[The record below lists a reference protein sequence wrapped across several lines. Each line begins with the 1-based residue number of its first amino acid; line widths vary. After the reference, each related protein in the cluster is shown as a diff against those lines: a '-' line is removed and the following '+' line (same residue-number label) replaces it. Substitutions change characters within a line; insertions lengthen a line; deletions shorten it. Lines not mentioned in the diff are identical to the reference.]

1 MAGMEKYKTI
11 KKQMK
16 RKGATTKKG
25 GTKLKEENEGKGQV
39 KTSTDNYNTIV
50 RR

>member
-1 MAGMEKYKTI
+1 
-11 KKQMK
+11 MK

-25 GTKLKEENEGKGQV
+25 GMKLKEENEGEGKI